1 MSLGSTCQWVLL
13 VSSHQRL
20 TGGAR
25 VSGLTEKRKKGL
37 GVIRPELFKRPRE
50 AQLGI
55 SARLGLRLT
64 GRPDRVAPEKGWLG
78 SRLRAGSILA
88 RAMVKRAGSGPF
100 QQRLPSYFPSPSLQ
114 LTRQPHGAAVPPSLP
129 SNGSR
134 GSVTPRIR
142 RGRAP
147 SRAAHP
153 VRGRLCGRSPE
164 RRQLRRGTPAATGL
178 PGWHRGRGADVLA
191 EHEQGLS
198 LGLVVWQHHVL
209 TPDFGKSDVI

>member
-1 MSLGSTCQWVLL
+1 M
-13 VSSHQRL
+13 
-20 TGGAR
+20 
-25 VSGLTEKRKKGL
+25 SGLTEKRKKGL

-55 SARLGLRLT
+55 SGRLGLRLA

-129 SNGSR
+129 TNGSR

-164 RRQLRRGTPAATGL
+164 RRQRRLWCGEARRRRLGSQ
-178 PGWHRGRGADVLA
+178 GGIGG
-191 EHEQGLS
+191 EEQTCWPSTSKGS
-198 LGLVVWQHHVL
+198 AWAWSCGN
-209 TPDFGKSDVI
+209 TMC